1 MIEVKE
7 KRGKRSG
14 HGREERISNKE
25 TKIIL
30 KKELQKIKENVL
42 T

>member
-14 HGREERISNKE
+14 RGREERIRNKE
-25 TKIIL
+25 TKIIF